1 MGCVVG
7 NMITAL
13 FVMILFLLLVII
25 NFIITTKI
33 VSRSNPK
40 FKPILSII
48 HYIMIGSLL
57 ILFGLD

>member
-1 MGCVVG
+1 MVCVVG
-7 NMITAL
+7 NMITSI
-13 FVMILFLLLVII
+13 FVIILFLLFII
-25 NFIITTKI
+25 VNFIITAKI

-48 HYIMIGSLL
+48 HYIMIGILI

>member
-33 VSRSNPK
+33 VSRYNPESTV
-40 FKPILSII
+40 ILSII
-48 HYIMIGSLL
+48 HCIMIIVLL